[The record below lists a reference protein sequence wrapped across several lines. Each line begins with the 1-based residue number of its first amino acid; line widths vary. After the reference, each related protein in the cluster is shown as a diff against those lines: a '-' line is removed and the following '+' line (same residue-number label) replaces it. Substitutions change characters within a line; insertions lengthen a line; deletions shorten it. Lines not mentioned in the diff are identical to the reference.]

1 MKDMISEL
9 SWIIVLSILNLMM
22 IEVLQ
27 WILTMVS
34 L

>member
-27 WILTMVS
+27 WILAMVS